1 MWRAYLAALSFLSF
15 LGSTFFALH
24 CFGLVPSGF
33 VLPHSHLVH
42 LQASP
47 FLLGTQ
53 LHVSH
58 LQASQ
63 HFAGAFFSA
72 LTASAAIETETAI
85 TAIIAN
91 VNIVFIEFLLV

>member
-1 MWRAYLAALSFLSF
+1 LA
-15 LGSTFFALH
+15 T
-24 CFGLVPSGF
+24 VPSAF
-33 VLPHSHLVH
+33 ALPHSHLSH

-47 FLLGTQ
+47 FLLTVQ

-58 LQASQ
+58 LHASQ
-63 HFAGAFFSA
+63 HFAGAFFSSLA
-72 LTASAAIETETAI
+72 ASAATETETAI